1 MNKIINK
8 LLLTR
13 DKFIPNLHRKQ
24 PGLLEELVDHLL
36 NIVK

>member
-1 MNKIINK
+1 MNKIINQ

-24 PGLLEELVDHLL
+24 PGLLEVLVDHLL